1 MIKVNATK
9 EYTYFFE
16 DQEEE
21 LIQNYMEEHQ
31 VDAFTAVLD
40 LLDTFELDFDTCYE
54 EEGDTTINR
63 VEKI

>member
-9 EYTYFFE
+9 DYTYFFE

-31 VDAFTAVLD
+31 VDAFTAVQD

-54 EEGDTTINR
+54 EEGDTTIDA